1 MDQEMRKEKAI
12 KELVTKSKEMEAIDA
27 AIRALGDWTELEHLK
42 KELQKEMGR
51 MEQEVDQLI
60 DKVNG
65 GELDI
70 EKALGFR
77 EDENGD

>member
-1 MDQEMRKEKAI
+1 
-12 KELVTKSKEMEAIDA
+12 
-27 AIRALGDWTELEHLK
+27 
-42 KELQKEMGR
+42 

-70 EKALGFR
+70 EKVLGFR

>member
-1 MDQEMRKEKAI
+1 MGQEMGKEKAI
-12 KELVTKSKEMEAIDA
+12 MELVTKSKEMEAIDA
-27 AIRALGDWTELEHLK
+27 AIRVLGDWTELEHLK
-42 KELQKEMGR
+42 KELQKEMDR

-70 EKALGFR
+70 EKVLG
-77 EDENGD
+77 